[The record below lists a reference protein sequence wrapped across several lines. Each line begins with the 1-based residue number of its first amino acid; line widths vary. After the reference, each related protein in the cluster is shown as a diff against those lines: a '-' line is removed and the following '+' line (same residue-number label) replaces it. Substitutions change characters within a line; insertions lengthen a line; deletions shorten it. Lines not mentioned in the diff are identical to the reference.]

1 MVRESVDLAEGKRTS
16 YHAIIEE
23 LNMNDEDYDVVQ
35 ACPSEFKFE
44 GDSKGFEGAVAIRD
58 LDNEIVVLGLC
69 EGNYCSEQYKDDT
82 G

>member
-1 MVRESVDLAEGKRTS
+1 MVRESVDLDASKRTS

-23 LNMNDEDYDVVQ
+23 LSMGDTDYTVVQ
-35 ACPSEFKFE
+35 TCPSEFKFE
-44 GDSKGFEGAVAIRD
+44 GDSKGFEGAIAIRD
-58 LDNEIVVLGLC
+58 LENEIVVLGLC